1 MLNPKQIDK
10 YLYIKRTPTWK
21 VRVLYLFGICTWFL
35 VVLGFSGSIS
45 VDPFYKYFVAPLIL
59 FLTVYQVSSFGL
71 NLFYRQF
78 DLKQHFQKIEE
89 YWVVEHKKTSADVFT
104 PKRPSVDIFLP
115 ICGEDLEIL
124 ENTWRHVSLLK
135 YSNKKV
141 YVLDDSKSN
150 CEKHKILAEHFG
162 FTYFE
167 RPNKGEMK
175 KAGNLKYAYERTNG
189 EFVVIFDADFSPH
202 PDFIHEL
209 LPYMGDPK
217 VGIVQSPQYFETS
230 KAVHKRSL
238 LEYGA
243 AYAEEPFYRYIQ
255 VVRSR
260 VGATICCGSNAIYRR
275 SAINDIGG
283 PVQVPHSED
292 ARTGF
297 ALMCKGY
304 QVKYVPVIL
313 AIGLC
318 PSNIHS
324 YFHQQHR

>member
-1 MLNPKQIDK
+1 MKAQNI
-10 YLYIKRTPTWK
+10 
-21 VRVLYLFGICTWFL
+21 
-35 VVLGFSGSIS
+35 
-45 VDPFYKYFVAPLIL
+45 
-59 FLTVYQVSSFGL
+59 
-71 NLFYRQF
+71 
-78 DLKQHFQKIEE
+78 
-89 YWVVEHKKTSADVFT
+89 
-104 PKRPSVDIFLP
+104 
-115 ICGEDLEIL
+115 
-124 ENTWRHVSLLK
+124 
-135 YSNKKV
+135 
-141 YVLDDSKSN
+141 
-150 CEKHKILAEHFG
+150 AEHFG
-162 FTYFE
+162 FTHFE

-175 KAGNLKYAYERTNG
+175 VGNLKYAYERTNG
-189 EFVVIFDADFSPH
+189 DNLFIFDADFSPH

-324 YFHQQHR
+324 YFHQQHRWCTGTMGLMFSKKFWRSPLKVKAKFSYCTGFMFYLHHPPVIIFSFQLFWALFFYNEYLSLAGAVLFYPHALFSIIYLFFS